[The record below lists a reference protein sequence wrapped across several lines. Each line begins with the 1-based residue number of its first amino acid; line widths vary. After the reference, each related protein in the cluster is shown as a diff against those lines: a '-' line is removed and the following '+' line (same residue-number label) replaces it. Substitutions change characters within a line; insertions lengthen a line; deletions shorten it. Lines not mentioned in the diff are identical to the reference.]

1 LALHEAIATRIYG
14 MMRRVGVK
22 GKTVFSGGAALN
34 KCLKHLLEQKAGVE
48 LTVPGD
54 PQTVGALGAALLAK
68 NNN

>member
-1 LALHEAIATRIYG
+1 

-34 KCLKHLLEQKAGVE
+34 NCLKHLLEQKAGVE
-48 LTVPGD
+48 LTVPDD